1 MKRIAFKNIAMKI
14 NRRKGRG
21 TMRDMSVMSAEN
33 NTDQNKTRKLTIS
46 GGSLESFDRSDRVSL
61 RRRDQKSL
69 LKRSLDHY
77 SPSGSSQSSFKSG
90 TSSLRTGSSNITE
103 KRDDVKS
110 QSR

>member
-61 RRRDQKSL
+61 RRRDQNSL